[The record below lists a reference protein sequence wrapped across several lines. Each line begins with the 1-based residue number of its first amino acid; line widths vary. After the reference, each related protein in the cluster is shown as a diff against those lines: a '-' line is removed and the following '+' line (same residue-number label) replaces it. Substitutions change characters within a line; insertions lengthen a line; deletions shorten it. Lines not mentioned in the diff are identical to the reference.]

1 MYVTV
6 CQYIRCRNSTGPECR
21 ENKGGGEGTREGGR
35 SVVRIRE
42 REGGTKE
49 GGRGSAELSDRG
61 RGIYG
66 LKYDLKLI
74 CRHNK
79 MISVDS

>member
-1 MYVTV
+1 MSLFVN
-6 CQYIRCRNSTGPECR
+6 ILGAGTGTECS
-21 ENKGGGEGTREGGR
+21 ENKGEGGGD
-35 SVVRIRE
+35 
-42 REGGTKE
+42 EGGGTME